1 MPWTA
6 AAAICYL
13 GATASAQ
20 LSQGPVYEAP
30 GARTLAEESTSEM
43 REVIERYTTDRTAMN
58 RSHDIAIAPTR
69 FEQLDRFYKTWLDE
83 LGRVDFHRLSQEG
96 RIDYLL
102 LKNQIEIAREALTTE
117 AKELAEVADLIPFAE
132 EIVRLQVARRRLE
145 PFSSQEMAE
154 RLERLS
160 AAVDEARRGYEG
172 RNRGGRAGRGG
183 RGGRG
188 AAANRDEESTPTA
201 EGRTLTKQQSERAA
215 AAVNSVRDTLRSW
228 YGFYNGYDPMFTWW
242 VAEPNGKLDTA
253 LQAYASALDPGGGR
267 GGRGGGERGG
277 RGGGRGGRGG
287 QAAETT
293 PQQGRG
299 GQGGGSA
306 REDQPGLEDE
316 ADDFVDPIGNEKLLL
331 ELRRE
336 MIPYSPAELVAIA
349 EEEFAWC
356 DAEMLKASNEL
367 GFGDDWRAALEHV
380 KNLYVEPGEQPKVIL
395 RLAQEA
401 IDFLEANEMVTIPR
415 LAKDTWRIEMMSP
428 QRQLVN
434 PFFTGGE
441 TISVSYPTNSMSHE
455 AKLMSMRGNN
465 PHFSAATVHHELIPG
480 HHLQGFMTA
489 RYGTHRSAFNT
500 PFWGEGWALYW
511 ELLLYD
517 MGFPN
522 SPEDRVGF
530 LFWRMH
536 RCARII
542 FSLSYHLGEMSA
554 QESVDFLVDRVG
566 HERAN
571 AEGEVRRSFNGSY
584 TPLYQAAYLLGGM
597 QFFALHEELVESGRM
612 TDREFHDRILR
623 LGRIPVEMIRAVLTG
638 QDLTPDH
645 QSSWRFRG
653 DPLGR

>member
-1 MPWTA
+1 
-6 AAAICYL
+6 
-13 GATASAQ
+13 
-20 LSQGPVYEAP
+20 
-30 GARTLAEESTSEM
+30 
-43 REVIERYTTDRTAMN
+43 
-58 RSHDIAIAPTR
+58 
-69 FEQLDRFYKTWLDE
+69 
-83 LGRVDFHRLSQEG
+83 
-96 RIDYLL
+96 
-102 LKNQIEIAREALTTE
+102 
-117 AKELAEVADLIPFAE
+117 
-132 EIVRLQVARRRLE
+132 
-145 PFSSQEMAE
+145 
-154 RLERLS
+154 
-160 AAVDEARRGYEG
+160 
-172 RNRGGRAGRGG
+172 
-183 RGGRG
+183 
-188 AAANRDEESTPTA
+188 
-201 EGRTLTKQQSERAA
+201 
-215 AAVNSVRDTLRSW
+215 
-228 YGFYNGYDPMFTWW
+228 
-242 VAEPNGKLDTA
+242 
-253 LQAYASALDPGGGR
+253 
-267 GGRGGGERGG
+267 
-277 RGGGRGGRGG
+277 
-287 QAAETT
+287 
-293 PQQGRG
+293 
-299 GQGGGSA
+299 
-306 REDQPGLEDE
+306 
-316 ADDFVDPIGNEKLLL
+316 
-331 ELRRE
+331 
-336 MIPYSPAELVAIA
+336 
-349 EEEFAWC
+349 
-356 DAEMLKASNEL
+356 
-367 GFGDDWRAALEHV
+367 
-380 KNLYVEPGEQPKVIL
+380 
-395 RLAQEA
+395 
-401 IDFLEANEMVTIPR
+401 
-415 LAKDTWRIEMMSP
+415 MMSP